1 MRKTLTMLLTL
12 FIAASLAAQESNSAA
27 QASSPVRPAIQQQ
40 LDELKTRMDA
50 ENQSIQRLQQQL
62 LYREQSF
69 QQLQQEL
76 NGLRSNAAD
85 CTPANVQASYS
96 QPTMSVAKA
105 NTFDPEEPAAIHF
118 RGITLTP
125 GGFFD
130 ATGIYRTHNENADVD
145 STFAGIPF

>member
-27 QASSPVRPAIQQQ
+27 QASSSVRPAIQRQ
-40 LDELKTRMDA
+40 LDDLKTRMDA

-62 LYREQSF
+62 LDREQSF

-85 CTPANVQASYS
+85 GTPANVQTSYYS
-96 QPTMSVAKA
+96 QPTMAVAKA
-105 NTFDPEEPAAIHF
+105 NTFDPEAPAAIH
-118 RGITLTP
+118 
-125 GGFFD
+125 
-130 ATGIYRTHNENADVD
+130 
-145 STFAGIPF
+145 